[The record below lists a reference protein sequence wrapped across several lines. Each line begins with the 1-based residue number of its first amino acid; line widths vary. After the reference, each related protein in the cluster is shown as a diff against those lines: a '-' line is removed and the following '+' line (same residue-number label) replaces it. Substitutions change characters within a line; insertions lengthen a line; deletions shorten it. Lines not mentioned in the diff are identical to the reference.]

1 MSDFQ
6 YQNGLAT
13 VNGIEY
19 TINGYQS
26 VDSASIHLFLQNEE
40 HQTTLY
46 MAANSTIIN
55 GVTCTTT
62 TQIIDLLGNPPEL
75 NS

>member
-1 MSDFQ
+1 MSNFLF
-6 YQNGLAT
+6 QNGLAS

-26 VDSASIHLFLQNEE
+26 VDSGSIHLFLQNEE

-46 MAANSTIIN
+46 MAAN
-55 GVTCTTT
+55 TTT
-62 TQIIDLLGNPPEL
+62 INDVDCESVDQILEMLGNPSVI
-75 NS
+75 N